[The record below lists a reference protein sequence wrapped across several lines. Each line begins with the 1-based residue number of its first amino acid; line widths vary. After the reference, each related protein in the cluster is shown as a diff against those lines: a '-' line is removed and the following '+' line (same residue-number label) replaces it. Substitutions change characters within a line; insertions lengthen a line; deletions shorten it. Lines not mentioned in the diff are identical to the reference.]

1 MGLELRLT
9 SWQNHREIIL
19 RTSRPVTIIAG
30 PNASGK
36 TALLD
41 GVEFVFL
48 GTGKLRGITTKRD
61 LADLSIHDDAKET
74 GVDLSIPAISFDLT
88 RAMGRDANQAVV
100 VNGTGYK
107 VTKADAK
114 IREKLGIEPER
125 VRAALEADHVLT
137 GDESRRRWIFFK
149 ATGTSATLAELLEPL
164 KEAGLSHE
172 DARKI
177 ADEVLKD
184 GFPAGRTIAEAKR
197 VAAGR
202 TSKTAEAETPSPLF
216 VPPWAEDGQTMNLS
230 EVTVEELG
238 DREGKLESAISAADK
253 IEGFDRGRLE
263 AELSAAKGRRS
274 ALFAERDRAQTV
286 PEEHETAAARFEEAS
301 LALETLDG
309 EIGNVRGKVARYK
322 AEADLI
328 VKGKV
333 DKPERCPVI
342 AGGPECPMSKTKL
355 TAHRKGL
362 DRRLDELTRLLEN
375 EESALPGLEE
385 RRGQAVVTKGE
396 AETDVDDKR
405 QREERLEELG
415 GEIEG
420 AETKVTTAETAV
432 RDATEPD
439 GEATASAA
447 TLRERLENLREVTE
461 AKRRY
466 DSAAEAAQAAAGTR
480 RDADTE
486 RTAWDRAAKLLA
498 PDGLPSRLFA
508 ARASELQ
515 SYADELPLEAPIRL
529 TAAAELE
536 AKVGGR
542 WRRRAQ
548 LSESWRI
555 RLSIVASHTLAR
567 AARFPL
573 LIVDKFDHLDPV
585 GRVTALNSLR
595 GVAPH
600 YPGGVLILSTLNR
613 PDPQPTG
620 LPDVETF
627 VFGEDGLERI
637 G

>member
-48 GTGKLRGITTKRD
+48 GTGKLRGITTKRE

-74 GVDLSIPAISFDLT
+74 GVDLRIPAINFDLT
-88 RAMGRDANQAVV
+88 RAMGRDASQAVV
-100 VNGTGYK
+100 INGTGYK
-107 VTKADAK
+107 VSKADAK

-172 DARKI
+172 DARRV

-184 GFPAGRTIAEAKR
+184 GFPAGRTIAEAAR

-202 TSKTAEAETPSPLF
+202 SSKAAETEAPDPTF
-216 VPPWAEDGQTMNLS
+216 VPSWGGGAPINLAGL
-230 EVTVEELG
+230 TVEELT

-253 IEGFDRGRLE
+253 LEGFDRGRLE

-274 ALFAERDRAQTV
+274 ALFAERDRARNTTGV
-286 PEEHETAAARFEEAS
+286 LEDAEKSFAEAS
-301 LALETLDG
+301 LALEMLDE
-309 EIGNVRGKVARYK
+309 EIGKVRGKVAKYK

-355 TAHRKGL
+355 TAHRKTL
-362 DRRLDELTRLLEN
+362 HRRLDELTRLLTN

-396 AETDVDDKR
+396 AETEVDDKR
-405 QREERLEELG
+405 QREERLEELV
-415 GEIEG
+415 GEIE
-420 AETKVTTAETAV
+420 TAEEKVMAAAAKV

-447 TLRERLENLREVTE
+447 TLRERVDNLRQVMD

-466 DSAAEAAQAAAGTR
+466 DSAAEVAQAAAGTR
-480 RDADTE
+480 RNADTK

-515 SYADELPLEAPIRL
+515 GYIDELGLVPAVRL

-536 AKVGGR
+536 AMIGGR

-555 RLSIVASHTLAR
+555 RLSIAASHALAR
-567 AARFPL
+567 AAHFPL
-573 LIVDKFDHLDPV
+573 LIVDRFDHFDPA
-585 GRVTALNSLR
+585 GRVNVLEGLR
-595 GVAPH
+595 RVAPH
-600 YPGGVLILSTLNR
+600 YPGGVLVLSTLNR